1 MAWFQQHAFGSG
13 DFMFVLVT
21 QLDAA
26 AVMAVEVLEDQP
38 VAALC
43 VPPQHATSC
52 FRNFAHDVATEA
64 SSMRISRAEY
74 AVCGVGHMLHVA
86 VAARLPCGSVRC
98 VSAPGLASQTCA

>member
-74 AVCGVGHMLHVA
+74 VAWATCFTLQLPRVCRAAVCDA
-86 VAARLPCGSVRC
+86 
-98 VSAPGLASQTCA
+98 